1 MNKINFIT
9 GEGFKVIT
17 FPDGEKHLK
26 VNELNPKEAVDII
39 CRITNSD
46 DLFLLMQLSDI
57 IQRQELVVRKLY
69 ITYLMGMRCDRVF
82 SMNEAFTLKIITNVI
97 NSFNAVEVW
106 IEEPHSLRTEMMTKG
121 YGHNITLEFV
131 RKRLGAYTVCLPDK
145 GAYERY
151 GRCGADSYVICEKK
165 RDVETGKLSGFA
177 ICDVFNYSDNNEIV
191 VFDDLCDGG
200 GTFVGIAEL
209 LRKELAPK
217 ELVLVVTHAVQEA
230 GLRKV
235 ASVYDKVYI
244 TDSYKDWSS
253 VENLPSNINVL
264 KLDYE

>member
-26 VNELNPKEAVDII
+26 VNELNPKEDVEII

-57 IQRQELVVRKLY
+57 IQRQELVVRELY
-69 ITYLMGMRCDRVF
+69 ITYLMGMRCDRLF
-82 SMNEAFTLKIITNVI
+82 SINEAFTLKIITNVI
-97 NSFNAVEVW
+97 NSFNACLVRIV
-106 IEEPHSLRTEMMTKG
+106 EPHSIRSERMTTG
-121 YGHNITLEFV
+121 YADCIAYNFV
-131 RKRLGAYTVCLPDK
+131 REKFSTYTVCLPDK

-151 GRCGADSYVICEKK
+151 GRCGADSYVLCEKK

-177 ICDVFNYSDNNEIV
+177 ICDTYKYSNHNEIV
-191 VFDDLCDGG
+191 VIDDLCDGG

-253 VENLPSNINVL
+253 VENLPSNISVI
-264 KLDYE
+264 KLEY

>member
-9 GEGFKVIT
+9 GEGFQIIT

-26 VNELNPKEAVDII
+26 VNELNPKKAVDIT

-82 SMNEAFTLKIITNVI
+82 SMNEAFTLKIIANVI
-97 NSFNAVEVW
+97 NSFNAREVL
-106 IEEPHSLRTEMMTKG
+106 IEEPHSFRAELMTN
-121 YGHNITLEFV
+121 GHPHNVTCKFM
-131 RKRLGAYTVCLPDK
+131 RGRFGAYTLCLPDD
-145 GAYERY
+145 GAYMRY
-151 GRCGADSYVICEKK
+151 GCFADSYVLCEKK
-165 RDVETGKLSGFA
+165 RDVDTGKLSGFA
-177 ICDVFNYSDNNEIV
+177 ICDIYKYSDNNEIV
-191 VFDDLCDGG
+191 VIDDLCDGG
-200 GTFVGIAEL
+200 GTFIGIAEL

-253 VENLPSNINVL
+253 VENLPSNISVI
-264 KLDYE
+264 KLEY

>member
-57 IQRQELVVRKLY
+57 IQRQELVVRRLY

-131 RKRLGAYTVCLPDK
+131 RKRLGAYTVCLPDE
-145 GAYERY
+145 GAYMRY
-151 GRCGADSYVICEKK
+151 GKYGAGSYVLCKKK
-165 RDVETGKLSGFA
+165 RDVETGELSGFA
-177 ICDVFNYSDNNEIV
+177 ICNTYRYRNHNGIV
-191 VFDDLCDGG
+191 VIDDLCDGG

-230 GLRKV
+230 GLKKV

-244 TDSYKDWSS
+244 TDSYKDWSN
-253 VENLPSNINVL
+253 VENLPSNISVI
-264 KLDYE
+264 KLEY